1 MRALAE
7 GAEMSSRQTVPDAD
21 PLELLK
27 IITLE
32 QVTELTTLS
41 ADSLKRH
48 HADKVRRLGP
58 RRLGMRLGDALAI
71 GEQCQ
76 GRYPQ
81 RHRDRR
87 GQAEEGQKLGFQG
100 TRLEAPRAR
109 GPTAEGD
116 EPVREIRRGG

>member
-1 MRALAE
+1 
-7 GAEMSSRQTVPDAD
+7 MSSRQTVPEAPEID

-71 GEQCQ
+71 GESM
-76 GRYPQ
+76 
-81 RHRDRR
+81 
-87 GQAEEGQKLGFQG
+87 
-100 TRLEAPRAR
+100 PRAPPR
-109 GPTAEGD
+109 VPLPRKPTQ
-116 EPVREIRRGG
+116 PYP

>member
-1 MRALAE
+1 
-7 GAEMSSRQTVPDAD
+7 MSSRQTVPDAD

-58 RRLGMRLGDALAI
+58 RRLGMRLGDALDI
-71 GEQCQ
+71 GAPAPTNC
-76 GRYPQ
+76 
-81 RHRDRR
+81 
-87 GQAEEGQKLGFQG
+87 EEI
-100 TRLEAPRAR
+100 T
-109 GPTAEGD
+109 T
-116 EPVREIRRGG
+116 

>member
-1 MRALAE
+1 
-7 GAEMSSRQTVPDAD
+7 MSSRTVPDAD

-48 HADKVRRLGP
+48 HAGKVRRLGP

-71 GEQCQ
+71 GAPAPTNC
-76 GRYPQ
+76 
-81 RHRDRR
+81 
-87 GQAEEGQKLGFQG
+87 EEI
-100 TRLEAPRAR
+100 T
-109 GPTAEGD
+109 T
-116 EPVREIRRGG
+116 